1 MRASL
6 SGGAAVA
13 VMLLPFVAGC
23 TLVGASG
30 TARAGDTPHPPEAT
44 DPDRAPTPRAGR
56 APGAGG
62 VDPGAGEPGAAGRGR
77 TAPGH
82 GEPMPRM
89 EFKSRYGNPES
100 YRQGGQTYHV
110 LPTSAGYVADG
121 WASWYGEDFHG
132 RRTSSGEPYDMV
144 AFTAAHRTLP
154 LPTYVRV
161 TSLENGRQVIVRV
174 NDRGPFHD
182 VERRIIDLS
191 RAAAERLGI
200 LGTGVARVRIEALDP
215 PARDRPPD
223 LRRDLPHR

>member
-1 MRASL
+1 
-6 SGGAAVA
+6 
-13 VMLLPFVAGC
+13 
-23 TLVGASG
+23 
-30 TARAGDTPHPPEAT
+30 
-44 DPDRAPTPRAGR
+44 
-56 APGAGG
+56 
-62 VDPGAGEPGAAGRGR
+62 
-77 TAPGH
+77 
-82 GEPMPRM
+82 M